1 MNNEEKTGT
10 INELYGSVQGIHNYV
25 EIYYYQQAREIAAV
39 TAIAMLRDN
48 VPPADVRICIDN
60 WYGVE
65 IPEHAMKILEAEAK
79 SDEEEEQL
87 TGKRRTELSPSSLH
101 DRCCRIRKAKRM
113 CECGVSPDIIH
124 SVYPELSEEEIDN
137 ICSSVDSDNT
147 GTEVDNLTLSQ
158 LQEVVATPLKTTVER
173 VAYLRGRWDKA
184 KKVVQ
189 DLYCNHGGNSHP
201 VYDFFQDSE
210 IKYEDIISWKMEA
223 KQYLEQKAIEKRAKE
238 TALRLLRAGM
248 DPAATQ
254 ASIKEW
260 FCVDLSDSAFEYL
273 VGQVEIEKN
282 FSKIADAIEGRPGNV
297 NQKNE

>member
-87 TGKRRTELSPSSLH
+87 TGKRRTDLSPSSLH

-147 GTEVDNLTLSQ
+147 GTEVDNLTLRQ
-158 LQEVVATPLKTTVER
+158 LQEVVATPLKTTVELSLIHISEPTR
-173 VAYLRGRWDKA
+173 LR
-184 KKVVQ
+184 
-189 DLYCNHGGNSHP
+189 
-201 VYDFFQDSE
+201 
-210 IKYEDIISWKMEA
+210 
-223 KQYLEQKAIEKRAKE
+223 
-238 TALRLLRAGM
+238 
-248 DPAATQ
+248 
-254 ASIKEW
+254 
-260 FCVDLSDSAFEYL
+260 
-273 VGQVEIEKN
+273 
-282 FSKIADAIEGRPGNV
+282 
-297 NQKNE
+297 